1 MSLFI
6 EIIISIGITIFLRK
20 KIGIPKKRGI
30 TTFFRKNQS
39 LFYIFSHFFFL
50 KKKRKNPK
58 PMWIFQITQVLHC
71 SRGLEPK

>member
-50 KKKRKNPK
+50 KKKEKTQNPCG
-58 PMWIFQITQVLHC
+58 FF
-71 SRGLEPK
+71 R